1 MPCASNDNA
10 NLGFGNDN
18 DSRSND
24 EPGWEL
30 SHTTGVGSG
39 CNDDKEEEKENN
51 KEPEPEPDIS
61 TSSTPSLSTSTF
73 GSCTVAAGGDSTSDD
88 ADEVDLVY
96 DYEINTRDD
105 NVDVES
111 SVNTFEI
118 ELLKS
123 IADQFDL
130 TECEFG
136 RRRNLRKG
144 GRRKLTAGDTV
155 GVGSFPSD
163 ELDSVH
169 SE

>member
-73 GSCTVAAGGDSTSDD
+73 GSCTVAAGGDSTTDD

-144 GRRKLTAGDTV
+144 VRRKLTAGDTV

>member
-39 CNDDKEEEKENN
+39 CNDEKEKENN
-51 KEPEPEPDIS
+51 KEPEPESDIS